1 MKNISIYNLYF
12 FGGGGTGLEGGGGTS
27 LEGGGGT
34 GLEGGGLFK
43 VSGGGVNLGVG
54 GGVGG
59 GGVGGGGG
67 GGVTFFFLKIKYK
80 STPNAPIIPE
90 KSSVFFLSIAPKR
103 E

>member
-43 VSGGGVNLGVG
+43 VSGGGV
-54 GGVGG
+54 
-59 GGVGGGGG
+59 GGGGG

>member
-12 FGGGGTGLEGGGGTS
+12 FGGGGGVGFFGGGGTGLEGGGGTGLEGGGGTG

-43 VSGGGVNLGVG
+43 VS
-54 GGVGG
+54 
-59 GGVGGGGG
+59 GG